1 MQILRTDW
9 RGDGKWGAVA
19 RALNALGRLFNDM
32 VGENGIEVEYRG
44 GRVVISGSGGGGGS
58 GFPWD
63 KLAFG
68 YALAVTEAGAHECT
82 IHPGAVRLHG
92 IGNLSLAEDA
102 KVTLTGDP
110 EWVFVEYARSMS
122 SPGGAVTIGHSA
134 TEPESTSATV
144 RVPLYRFD
152 ARADGGYT
160 LGMICHLGDV
170 QFDSPI
176 R

>member
-1 MQILRTDW
+1 MLIPAKPVPGKPIPASWGSTLVDYLRSITP
-9 RGDGKWGAVA
+9 RSSATVRVRTGAGGTTFEA
-19 RALNALGRLFNDM
+19 RPAGG
-32 VGENGIEVEYRG
+32 VGGTA
-44 GRVVISGSGGGGGS
+44 
-58 GFPWD
+58 FPWD

-68 YALAVTEAGAHECT
+68 YALSVNDERQHICT

-92 IGNLSLAEDA
+92 IGKLSLDEDA
-102 KVTLTGDP
+102 EVTLTGDP
-110 EWVFVEYARSMS
+110 EWVFVEYARSTAV
-122 SPGGAVTIGHSA
+122 GGAVTIGHRV